1 MTWNCQILS
10 FKEELSSKKDYK
22 LFSISLCSELGLG
35 FVVIQLQES
44 SPRMGQM
51 SEPVGTID
59 MNIKRT
65 RIYILNDLF
74 TAVTIEVA

>member
-1 MTWNCQILS
+1 
-10 FKEELSSKKDYK
+10 
-22 LFSISLCSELGLG
+22 
-35 FVVIQLQES
+35 
-44 SPRMGQM
+44 M

-74 TAVTIEVA
+74 TAVTMRLLKLHNNYITGMIFTLFTIIILTLIKLHKSYIFYLISS

>member
-1 MTWNCQILS
+1 
-10 FKEELSSKKDYK
+10 
-22 LFSISLCSELGLG
+22 
-35 FVVIQLQES
+35 
-44 SPRMGQM
+44 M

-74 TAVTIEVA
+74 TAVTMRLLKLHNNYITGMIFTLFTIY

>member
-1 MTWNCQILS
+1 
-10 FKEELSSKKDYK
+10 
-22 LFSISLCSELGLG
+22 
-35 FVVIQLQES
+35 
-44 SPRMGQM
+44 MGQM